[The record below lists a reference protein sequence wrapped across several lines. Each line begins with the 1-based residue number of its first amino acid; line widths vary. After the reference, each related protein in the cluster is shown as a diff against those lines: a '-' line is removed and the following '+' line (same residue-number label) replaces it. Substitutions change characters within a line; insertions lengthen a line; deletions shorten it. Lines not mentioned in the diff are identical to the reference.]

1 MLVFIYNNCI
11 KGALINFFYKYV
23 SSQIDPFLKIS

>member
-1 MLVFIYNNCI
+1 MIDFVYNVYI

-23 SSQIDPFLKIS
+23 SSPIYPILKIS